1 MYQEVDLFATYKL
14 KYINIKKLLKMG
26 YTTIDFERKKFKKY
40 NDEFID
46 DIVGYVKD
54 NVQKGEDVRVVV
66 GCDSQQRRS
75 YTLYAL
81 TIILY
86 DEILHHGAH
95 VVFMKMRTKK
105 EKDIFTRLMNESLY
119 ALDLANWLDSKLD
132 GISKPKY
139 KMNEY
144 DGSYPT
150 KKIEIH
156 VDVNPEYGRDKRNK
170 SHIVYS
176 SVMGMLCGSGFS
188 VKSKPNSFAAS
199 SAADHLV
206 K

>member
-1 MYQEVDLFATYKL
+1 
-14 KYINIKKLLKMG
+14 MG
-26 YTTIDFERKKFKKY
+26 YTTIDFERRKFRKCS
-40 NDEFID
+40 DEVIE
-46 DIVGYVKD
+46 DIVDYIK
-54 NVQKGEDVRVVV
+54 NNIMNGEDVRVVV

-86 DEILHHGAH
+86 DEVLHHGAH
-95 VVFMKMRTKK
+95 VVFMKIRTKK
-105 EKDIFTRLMNESLY
+105 ERDIFTRLMNESLY
-119 ALDLANWLDSKLD
+119 SLDLANWLDSKLTD
-132 GISKPKY
+132 GIYLKPKF
-139 KMNEY
+139 KTNDY

-150 KKIEIH
+150 RKVEIH

-170 SHIVYS
+170 SHVVYS

-188 VKSKPNSFAAS
+188 VKSKPNGIAAS
-199 SAADHLV
+199 CAADHLLR